1 MSQLMKSYTHNTGT
15 FIGKSGTE
23 IFFQNWCVD
32 NPHGIL
38 VIVHGVGEHSGRYDN
53 IINELKGK
61 NISIYAL
68 DHRGHGRSGGK
79 RGHIDSFMDYV
90 YDVKLFIDLI
100 KEENSKIPLI
110 VLGHSLGGV
119 IATKY
124 ALSYSEDLNGLVL
137 SSPGFVHL
145 VKVPGWKKSLSKIV
159 SRYVPGLTQPTKL
172 DARYL
177 SHDADVVEAY
187 ENDRLV
193 HDKVTTRFYTE
204 FTQAC
209 EECLSRAS
217 ELRTPLLVFHGTG
230 DRIVDY
236 HGSEK
241 LFNNASSRDKNIHL
255 FDDYYHETMNELGK
269 KKVLQITARWI
280 VNAISRKKISKRAKT
295 NRPKKP
301 IKRIGTKSVKKNRAY
316 SFQKGSPKKGAKKTI
331 KKGVKKIVGTKKSA
345 KKSSKKSA
353 KKSSKK
359 SSKKKK

>member
-1 MSQLMKSYTHNTGT
+1 MNSYTHNTGT

-32 NPHGIL
+32 RPRGFL
-38 VIVHGVGEHSGRYDN
+38 VIVHGLGEHSGRYDN
-53 IINELKGK
+53 ITNELKGK

-90 YDVKLFIDLI
+90 YDLKLFIDLI
-100 KEENSKIPLI
+100 KEENSEIPL
-110 VLGHSLGGV
+110 VMLGHSLGGV

-124 ALSYSEDLNGLVL
+124 ALAYSEDLNALVL
-137 SSPGFVHL
+137 SSPGFVPL
-145 VKVPGWKKSLSKIV
+145 VEIPGWKKSLSKIG
-159 SRYVPGLTQPTKL
+159 SRYAPGLSQPSNL

-193 HDKVTTRFYTE
+193 HDRVTTRFFSE
-204 FTQAC
+204 FSKAC
-209 EECLSRAS
+209 EECMHGAS
-217 ELRTPLLVFHGTG
+217 DLRMPLLVFHGT
-230 DRIVDY
+230 DDKIVDY
-236 HGSEK
+236 RGSEK
-241 LFNNASSRDKNIHL
+241 LFTCASSRDKNLHL
-255 FDDYYHETMNELGK
+255 FNGYYHETMNEVGK
-269 KKVLQITARWI
+269 KKVLQIAARWI
-280 VNAISRKKISKRAKT
+280 VNAISGKKISKGAKT
-295 NRPKKP
+295 NRQEKP
-301 IKRIGTKSVKKNRAY
+301 IKRIVTKSVQKSRAY

-345 KKSSKKSA
+345 KKSTKKSA